1 MAQINPV
8 FLNGKL
14 VPIEQASVSVLDR
27 GFIFGDGVYELVP
40 VYSRVP
46 FRLDEHLTRLERSL
60 GEAKIR
66 NPYSRAQ
73 WRSNIYQVID
83 GQTFDDQGV
92 YFQVTRGVAKR
103 DHAFPKSLEPTV
115 FMMSNPLVSP
125 PQAQVDKGGAAVSAT
140 DNRWLRCDIKS
151 ISLIGNC
158 LLRQMSAEAGAVE
171 TILFR
176 DGKLTEASASNV
188 FIVKRGVIHSPPKS
202 NLILPGITYDV
213 VSELARANNLPIE
226 FRDVG
231 EAQVR
236 AADEIWVTSSS
247 KEVLAI
253 VELDGKPVGK
263 APLLETSFLGV
274 LKDQGIS
281 PGEKLSRPQP
291 ALIFV
296 QQLALR
302 QIPYLQL
309 AAARSGGQPFEIG

>member
-1 MAQINPV
+1 MNLV

-14 VPIEQASVSVLDR
+14 VPLEQANVSVLDR

-46 FRLDEHLTRLERSL
+46 FRLDEHLTRLLRSL

-73 WRSNIYQVID
+73 WRSHIYQLVD
-83 GQTFDDQGV
+83 AQAFDDQGV

-115 FMMSNPLVSP
+115 FMMSNPLLSP
-125 PQAQVDKGGAAVSAT
+125 PQAQVEKGGAAVSAT

-188 FIVKRGVIHSPPKS
+188 FVVKRGVIHSPPKS

-213 VSELARANNLPIE
+213 VSELAHANHLPIE
-226 FRDVG
+226 FREVS
-231 EAQVR
+231 EAEVR

-253 VELDGKPVGK
+253 VELDGKRVGDGRPG
-263 APLLETSFLGV
+263 PLFRRMHQLYQEFKQKVMRAG
-274 LKDQGIS
+274 KR
-281 PGEKLSRPQP
+281 E
-291 ALIFV
+291 AL
-296 QQLALR
+296 QA
-302 QIPYLQL
+302 
-309 AAARSGGQPFEIG
+309 